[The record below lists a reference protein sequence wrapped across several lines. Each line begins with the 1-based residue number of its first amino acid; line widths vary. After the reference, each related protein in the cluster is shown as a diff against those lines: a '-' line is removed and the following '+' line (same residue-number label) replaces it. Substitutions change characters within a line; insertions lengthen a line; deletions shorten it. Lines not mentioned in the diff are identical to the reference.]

1 MEPRTAAAGLD
12 DPEAVEFVRF
22 CYQRRRAGWPEIY
35 DEMCAV
41 ANRGLFRGYGVDDLA
56 AHGIGFSLFHM
67 PALATLACRVVGEEK
82 ARRRPVSVV
91 ISDAVDV
98 DGSDHGP
105 DDNEAVSAAD
115 RRMGLA
121 IAVGA

>member
-22 CYQRRRAGWPEIY
+22 CYQRRRVGWPEIY

-41 ANRGLFRGYGVDDLA
+41 ANRGLFRGYGADDLA

-91 ISDAVDV
+91 IS
-98 DGSDHGP
+98 
-105 DDNEAVSAAD
+105 EAVGADGLQDGADDEATLSAG
-115 RRMGLA
+115 RRMEIP

>member
-1 MEPRTAAAGLD
+1 MEPLTAAAGLD

-22 CYQRRRAGWPEIY
+22 CYQRRRVGWPEIY

-41 ANRGLFRGYGVDDLA
+41 SNRGLFRGYGADDLA

-67 PALATLACRVVGEEK
+67 PALASLACRVVGEEK

-91 ISDAVDV
+91 ISDAVGE
-98 DGSDHGP
+98 DGPGDRP
-105 DDNEAVSAAD
+105 DDEVTHVAD
-115 RRMGLA
+115 RRMGVA